1 MSGEPKTLTPQRFRR
16 KDDALSVIEAI
27 QWTGRNTGA
36 VMEWVGEHRNHST
49 GGMELT
55 FVPLGYP
62 APELWVE
69 QRGAWVTVRP
79 GDWFIQAAV
88 GFYPCKPDVFAATYE
103 PVGVPVVAADEANDR
118 DDLTTAYLAG
128 FEKGRDAARDEAA
141 ELRAA
146 VKRFLAAIDARD
158 HFIEHEAELLPADW
172 DAAFRRTGDDIT
184 NALAALRRLAGG
196 ENER

>member
-62 APELWVE
+62 VPELWVE

-88 GFYPCKPDVFAATYE
+88 GFYPCKPDIFAATYE
-103 PVGVPVVAADEANDR
+103 PVGVRVV
-118 DDLTTAYLAG
+118 
-128 FEKGRDAARDEAA
+128 ARDEAPKA
-141 ELRAA
+141 LTHSVDIDLRGVTKLKSVTPEPSDQGVVNGETAIFRFR
-146 VKRFLAAIDARD
+146 VK
-158 HFIEHEAELLPADW
+158 
-172 DAAFRRTGDDIT
+172 DD
-184 NALAALRRLAGG
+184 
-196 ENER
+196 ER